1 MHRSRKQGDL
11 SPAAIMA
18 LNERSRPGELSAAL
32 SNAIVALFAEY
43 TGRGAT
49 QSRTYVHEN
58 LIVCVLHDSMTKGER
73 SLVRDGKEEAV
84 LAIRRTYQESMRT
97 EPVTSR
103 RSRHRPSER
112 GPLVA
117 GGDPDPHAH
126 RTRRRATATSAKTS
140 ARISPTQTQRTLAGS
155 GL

>member
-1 MHRSRKQGDL
+1 MTSGT
-11 SPAAIMA
+11 
-18 LNERSRPGELSAAL
+18 PGELSAAL

-58 LIVCVLHDSMTKGER
+58 LVVTVLHDSMTKGER

-97 EPVTSR
+97 ELIEIV
-103 RSRHRPSER
+103 ER
-112 GPLVA
+112 LTGRTVSAFMSSNHVNPDVA
-117 GGDPDPHAH
+117 IESFVLELLDAPNDNQPDSVEAAHA
-126 RTRRRATATSAKTS
+126 A
-140 ARISPTQTQRTLAGS
+140 
-155 GL
+155 

>member
-1 MHRSRKQGDL
+1 MTGTT
-11 SPAAIMA
+11 
-18 LNERSRPGELSAAL
+18 PGELSAAL

-58 LIVCVLHDSMTKGER
+58 LIVTVLHDSMTKGER

-97 EPVTSR
+97 ELIEIV
-103 RSRHRPSER
+103 ER
-112 GPLVA
+112 LTGRTVSAFMSSNHVNPDVA
-117 GGDPDPHAH
+117 IESFVLELLDAPKDNQPETAEGAHA
-126 RTRRRATATSAKTS
+126 A
-140 ARISPTQTQRTLAGS
+140 
-155 GL
+155 

>member
-1 MHRSRKQGDL
+1 MTGTT
-11 SPAAIMA
+11 
-18 LNERSRPGELSAAL
+18 PGELSAAL

-58 LIVCVLHDSMTKGER
+58 LIVTVLHDSMTKGER

-97 EPVTSR
+97 ELIEIV
-103 RSRHRPSER
+103 ER
-112 GPLVA
+112 LTGRTVSAFMSSNHVNPDVA
-117 GGDPDPHAH
+117 IESFVLELLDAPKDNQPDAAEGAHA
-126 RTRRRATATSAKTS
+126 A
-140 ARISPTQTQRTLAGS
+140 
-155 GL
+155 

>member
-1 MHRSRKQGDL
+1 MTSGT
-11 SPAAIMA
+11 
-18 LNERSRPGELSAAL
+18 PGELSAAL

-97 EPVTSR
+97 ELIEIV
-103 RSRHRPSER
+103 ER
-112 GPLVA
+112 LTGRTVSAFMSSNHVNPDVA
-117 GGDPDPHAH
+117 IESFVLELLDTPTDNQPDTAEAAHA
-126 RTRRRATATSAKTS
+126 A
-140 ARISPTQTQRTLAGS
+140 
-155 GL
+155 

>member
-1 MHRSRKQGDL
+1 MTGTT
-11 SPAAIMA
+11 
-18 LNERSRPGELSAAL
+18 PGELSAAL

-58 LIVCVLHDSMTKGER
+58 LIVTVLHDSMTKGER

-97 EPVTSR
+97 ELIEIV
-103 RSRHRPSER
+103 ER
-112 GPLVA
+112 LTGRTVSAFMSSNHVNPDVA
-117 GGDPDPHAH
+117 IESFVLELLDAPKDNQPDTAEGAHA
-126 RTRRRATATSAKTS
+126 A
-140 ARISPTQTQRTLAGS
+140 
-155 GL
+155 

>member
-1 MHRSRKQGDL
+1 MATPGD
-11 SPAAIMA
+11 
-18 LNERSRPGELSAAL
+18 LSAAL

-49 QSRTYVHEN
+49 KSRTYVHEN

-97 EPVTSR
+97 ELIEIV
-103 RSRHRPSER
+103 ER
-112 GPLVA
+112 LTGRTVSAFMSSNHVNPDVA
-117 GGDPDPHAH
+117 IESFVLELLDAPKDDQPDTAEAAHA
-126 RTRRRATATSAKTS
+126 
-140 ARISPTQTQRTLAGS
+140 G
-155 GL
+155 